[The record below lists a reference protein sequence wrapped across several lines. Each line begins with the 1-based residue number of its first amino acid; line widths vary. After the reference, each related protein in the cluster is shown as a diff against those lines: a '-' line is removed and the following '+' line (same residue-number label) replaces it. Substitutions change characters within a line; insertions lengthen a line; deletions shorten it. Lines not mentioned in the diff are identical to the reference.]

1 VLGDLII
8 QFQMML
14 IYVIPV
20 LVVIFFGVSLFL
32 FCRAKV
38 KNKKAPDSV
47 SEQKIK
53 NLKIMLIIS
62 SVMMTIL
69 VLAVAGLMALTALV
83 LAYM

>member
-1 VLGDLII
+1 MIGDIII

-14 IYVIPV
+14 FYAIPV

-32 FCRAKV
+32 FCHAKI
-38 KNKKAPDSV
+38 KNKKAPDGV

-62 SVMMTIL
+62 SVMMAIL
-69 VLAVAGLMALTALV
+69 VLAAAGLTALSFLV
-83 LAYM
+83 IAYM